1 MRAFRFYVRFFSP
14 DPNYMSEE
22 CRCCLEPIR
31 PVVTR
36 LHRELCEFFP
46 WHPATEAQR
55 LWLREQ
61 SWHHSHSLD
70 FRHDSYPKH
79 LFETFNRASM
89 ACASNS
95 NVAPLYRHLS
105 RSRSM
110 SISIGTPSPQCF
122 VQGHSKGILR
132 PVVAFCLSRTFFQ
145 ISRG

>member
-61 SWHHSHSLD
+61 SWHHSHLLD

-79 LFETFNRASM
+79 LLRRSIVLQWLVPLTATWPPSTVIYPGLGLCPFLSEPLHH
-89 ACASNS
+89 
-95 NVAPLYRHLS
+95 NVL
-105 RSRSM
+105 
-110 SISIGTPSPQCF
+110 F
-122 VQGHSKGILR
+122 KGIQK
-132 PVVAFCLSRTFFQ
+132 VFCDLL
-145 ISRG
+145 